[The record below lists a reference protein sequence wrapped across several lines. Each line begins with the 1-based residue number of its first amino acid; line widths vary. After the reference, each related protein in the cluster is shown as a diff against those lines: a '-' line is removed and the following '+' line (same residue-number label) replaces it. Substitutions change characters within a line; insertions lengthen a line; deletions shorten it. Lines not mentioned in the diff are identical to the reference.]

1 MLNFRE
7 PSNTVCFPLYKYYGN
22 LANLKNAIENKQI
35 HLELPSTYN
44 DIFDSSFIVDDK
56 LYSMLYNTK
65 SNLISMVSLAC
76 PEIAESLSR
85 LPTSKKSIRVPALI
99 EELCLSEPTLDKDL
113 IEKQI
118 KEYISKGK
126 PVQAYNNKIS
136 CFSETNDSLL
146 MWAYYANNYS
156 GACLEFNFDKDID
169 LKNKIHKVNYSTSRL
184 SNYESFDVY
193 FWKSI
198 QWSHEQEWRLVVDC
212 EQDFIKTTSINAVIL
227 GARMDATQKDEII
240 SLAREHKIKIF
251 ESFPAN
257 EKYEL
262 EIKEI

>member
-1 MLNFRE
+1 MFEFRE
-7 PSNTVCFPLYKYYGN
+7 PTNTVCFPLYKYYGN

-44 DIFDSSFIVDDK
+44 DIFDSSFTVDDRI
-56 LYSMLYNTK
+56 YSMLYNTK
-65 SNLISMVSLAC
+65 DNLVGIVSLAC
-76 PEIAESLSR
+76 PELSESLLK
-85 LPTSKKSIRVPALI
+85 LPKSKESIRVSALI
-99 EELCLSEPTLDKDL
+99 EELCLSEPTLNKEL
-113 IEKQI
+113 IKNQI

-126 PVQAYNNKIS
+126 PVQACNNKIS
-136 CFSETNDSLL
+136 CFTETNDSLL

-156 GACLEFNFDKDID
+156 GACLEFDFDKDIN
-169 LKNKIHKVNYSTSRL
+169 LKSKIHKVYYSTSRPTD
-184 SNYESFDVY
+184 YESFDVY

-227 GARMDATQKDEII
+227 GARMDAKQKDEII
-240 SLAREHKIKIF
+240 SLSRKHKIKIY
-251 ESFPAN
+251 ESFPSN

-262 EIKEI
+262 KIEEI